1 MQYIPQQNNIMKLWT
16 QPRMKVYLPG
26 ETLRQNEE
34 TARAVLQEKKRER
47 DGSSRAAW
55 KLDSHQ
61 NDYIELLNIYAT
73 M

>member
-1 MQYIPQQNNIMKLWT
+1 
-16 QPRMKVYLPG
+16 MKVYLPG